1 MIGRELNP
9 HIGSFDIK
17 FFTELRPGLIGWLF
31 INYCLA
37 AKQFINLGYITKSM
51 VLVQFLQ
58 SWYVI
63 DALWYEKALL
73 TTMDITTGTY
83 IKALILDY

>member
-1 MIGRELNP
+1 
-9 HIGSFDIK
+9 
-17 FFTELRPGLIGWLF
+17 
-31 INYCLA
+31 
-37 AKQFINLGYITKSM
+37 M